1 MTGGYY
7 GNRRSRLELQD
18 SIWKLQD
25 KVEGEEKQRDELK
38 GELESIHLYW
48 ITHCGKF
55 GKQERVLQTSQMHPQ
70 LDIRRAKR
78 VNQFSY
84 NIAVTVWALEHV
96 LSTT

>member
-55 GKQERVLQTSQMHPQ
+55 VEHERVLQTSQVNILAWQKPKARSSVWIVQNDVH
-70 LDIRRAKR
+70 IAK
-78 VNQFSY
+78 
-84 NIAVTVWALEHV
+84 L
-96 LSTT
+96 